1 MKLFIQKYCTIVPD
15 KVISDGQQLINV
27 NAQETLEKSIIQTY
41 HELKL
46 NYVKFFK
53 MDNLSKLAILAAET
67 LLKGTDL
74 YNSEENIDTAVVF
87 SNASSSLV
95 TDINYQKTI
104 QNPENYFPSPSLF
117 VYTLPNISIGEICIK
132 HKIYGENVFLI
143 SRKFNSE
150 LLYFNVNELF
160 ENTNV
165 KNCITGW
172 LEVNETGY
180 EALLL
185 LVNKVPNLKNFECG
199 IIDDIYNS
207 K

>member
-1 MKLFIQKYCTIVPD
+1 MKLSIQKYCTIIPERVT
-15 KVISDGQQLINV
+15 INGQQLLMV
-27 NAQETLEKSIIQTY
+27 DAMESPEKSIVQIY

-53 MDNLSKLAILAAET
+53 MDNLSKLAILATEA
-67 LLKGTDL
+67 LLKDTELYSTTDKDDVAL
-74 YNSEENIDTAVVF
+74 VL

-95 TDINYQKTI
+95 TDANYQKTI
-104 QNPENYFPSPSLF
+104 DHPENYFPSPSLF
-117 VYTLPNISIGEICIK
+117 VYTLPNILIGEICIK

-143 SRKFNSE
+143 SRIFDSE

-160 ENTNV
+160 EKDNV

-172 LEVNETGY
+172 VEVNETGY
-180 EALLL
+180 EAILL
-185 LVNKVPNLKNFECG
+185 LVNKDSNGNKFERE
-199 IIDDIYNS
+199 IIDKIYNS

>member
-1 MKLFIQKYCTIVPD
+1 MKLYIQKYCTIVPER
-15 KVISDGQQLINV
+15 VITDGQQLLKLDP
-27 NAQETLEKSIIQTY
+27 QETPEKSIIQTY

-53 MDNLSKLAILAAET
+53 MDNLSKLAILASES
-67 LLKGTDL
+67 LLKGTSL
-74 YNSEENIDTAVVF
+74 YNTEDKNDLAIVL

-95 TDINYQKTI
+95 TDVNFQKTI
-104 QNPENYFPSPSLF
+104 YNPENYFPSPSLF

-143 SRKFNSE
+143 SRKFDSE

-160 ENTNV
+160 EKANV
-165 KNCITGW
+165 KYCITGW
-172 LEVNETGY
+172 VEFNETGY
-180 EALLL
+180 EAMLL
-185 LVNKVPNLKNFECG
+185 LVNKDSSLNKFELEK
-199 IIDDIYNS
+199 IDEIYNS

>member
-1 MKLFIQKYCTIVPD
+1 MKLSIQKYCTIVPER
-15 KVISDGQQLINV
+15 VIIEGQQLIKV
-27 NAQETLEKSIIQTY
+27 DAQESLEKSIIQTY
-41 HELKL
+41 HELKM

-53 MDNLSKLAILAAET
+53 MDSLSKLAIIATET
-67 LLKGTDL
+67 LLRETDL
-74 YNSEENIDTAVVF
+74 YNAENKNDVAIVL

-95 TDINYQKTI
+95 ADANYQKTI
-104 QNPENYFPSPSLF
+104 CNPENYFPSPSLF

-143 SRKFNSE
+143 SRKFDSA
-150 LLYFNVNELF
+150 LLYFYVNELF
-160 ENTNV
+160 GNSDV

-172 LEVNETGY
+172 VEFNNTGY

-185 LVNKVPNLKNFECG
+185 LVNKDLNGKSFECE
-199 IIDDIYNS
+199 IIDDIYKS

>member
-15 KVISDGQQLINV
+15 RVIADEHQLLKVD
-27 NAQETLEKSIIQTY
+27 AQESLEKSIIQTY

-46 NYVKFFK
+46 NYIKFFK
-53 MDNLSKLAILAAET
+53 MDNLSKLAILATET
-67 LLKGTDL
+67 LLKDTDL
-74 YNSEENIDTAVVF
+74 YNTEDKNDTAIVL

-95 TDINYQKTI
+95 TDANYQKTI
-104 QNPENYFPSPSLF
+104 FNAENYFPSPSLF

-143 SRKFNSE
+143 SRKFDSE
-150 LLYFNVNELF
+150 LLYFYVNELF
-160 ENTNV
+160 EKTEI

-172 LEVNETGY
+172 VEVNDTGY

-185 LVNKVPNLKNFECG
+185 LVNKNAKGMKFECE
-199 IIDDIYNS
+199 IIDDLYKS